1 MCALGPLKEIALEMG
16 KKEQVKPAE
25 GLSGWSIE
33 TASRSTSDLNSI
45 RYITVFR
52 YFFKTTAVHSN
63 LFSEY
68 ITITMS

>member
-16 KKEQVKPAE
+16 KKEQVKLAE

-52 YFFKTTAVHSN
+52 YFFKTIAMHPPPYLLN
-63 LFSEY
+63 
-68 ITITMS
+68 I